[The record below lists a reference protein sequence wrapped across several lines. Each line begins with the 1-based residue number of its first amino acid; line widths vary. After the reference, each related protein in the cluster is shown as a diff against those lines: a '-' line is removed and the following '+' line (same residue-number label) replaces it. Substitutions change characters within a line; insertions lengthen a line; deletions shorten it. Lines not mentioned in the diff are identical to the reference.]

1 MIDQVVFE
9 ELLALLDKRDYR
21 TLKAKLAE
29 LHETDVAIFIEEHSP
44 DKAAIVFRLLP
55 KPQAAEVFSLLD
67 IDQRRTLVAAFSDQE
82 VSQIIEELYTD
93 DAVDFLEELP
103 ANAVNRVLSLATPE
117 TRKLLNRYMKYAE
130 DSAGSIMTSE
140 YIKLYPSFTVGEAI
154 RHIRERGEDRET
166 IYTCYISDA
175 TRKLIGVVSV
185 RELLLAR
192 DEQLVSEIMQEN
204 VISVDVNTDQEEV
217 ANIISDYDLIALPVV
232 DKENRLVGIVT
243 FDDVFDVVR
252 REATEDMQLMA
263 GLRPSEKPYLKTST
277 WSLASHRMVWLL
289 VLMFSGMINGL
300 ILEQYDRAFIA
311 LPILVTFIP
320 MLTGTGGNSGAQS
333 STVIIRGMVLGEIQ
347 FRDLGKVIWKELKI
361 SIIAG
366 VVLSAINFVRI
377 YFGYGQNVA
386 LAFTVSISVIVIII
400 VAKISGAILP
410 ILANKLN
417 LDPATMA
424 SPLIT
429 TIVDAVGLIIYF
441 NVALRVLPI

>member
-1 MIDQVVFE
+1 VIDQAIFE
-9 ELLALLDKRDYR
+9 ELLELLDRRDYR

-29 LHETDVAIFIEEHSP
+29 LHEADVAVFIEEHSP
-44 DKAAIVFRLLP
+44 DKAAIVFRLLS
-55 KPQAAEVFSLLD
+55 KPQAAEVFSMLD

-82 VSQIIEELYTD
+82 VAQIIEELYTD

-103 ANAVNRVLSLATPE
+103 ANAVNRVLSLATPD
-117 TRKLLNRYMKYAE
+117 TRKLLNRFMKYAE
-130 DSAGSIMTSE
+130 DTAGSIMTSE
-140 YIKLYPSFTVGEAI
+140 YVKLHHSFTVGEAI
-154 RHIRERGEDRET
+154 KHIRERGADRET

-192 DEQLVSEIMQEN
+192 DDQLVNEIMQEN
-204 VISVDVNTDQEEV
+204 VISVEVTTDQEEV

-252 REATEDMQLMA
+252 REATEDMHLMA

-277 WSLASHRMVWLL
+277 WSLASQRMVWLL
-289 VLMFSGMINGL
+289 VLMFSGMVNGI
-300 ILEQYDRAFIA
+300 ILGQYEYAFTS

-347 FRDLGKVIWKELKI
+347 FRDLGKVIWKEFKI

-366 VVLSAINFVRI
+366 LVLSAINFIRI
-377 YFGYGQNVA
+377 YISYGQNIA
-386 LAFTVSISVIVIII
+386 LSLTVSISLIVIVI

-410 ILANKLN
+410 MLAQKLKM
-417 LDPATMA
+417 DPATMA

-429 TIVDAVGLIIYF
+429 TIVDAVGLVIYF
-441 NVALRVLPI
+441 NIAIRILPI